1 MNVDLSATWQEASRV
16 TLRGR
21 IAVVIDVLRA
31 TSTIVTAIQSGAREV
46 IPVETPE
53 DARLAAQETGADGV
67 VLGGERGG
75 LKIEGFDFG
84 NSPYEFTPHSVGGK
98 TVVMTTTNGTR
109 AFAAARE
116 ADITF
121 AAALLNIGSVANVL
135 LHEGRDV
142 AVICAGTEGRVSLDD
157 LYCAGALIERIV
169 TPGSDWVLN
178 DGAKLAV
185 HWYGSNTG
193 TSFDVLASCAHGR
206 RLAELG
212 FHRDVEFCSG
222 VDTVTEVPVLKGRSL
237 VSR

>member
-1 MNVDLSATWQEASRV
+1 MNIDLSATWQEASRV
-16 TLRGR
+16 ALCGR
-21 IAVVIDVLRA
+21 AAVVIDVLRA
-31 TSTIVTAIQSGAREV
+31 TSTIVTAIQSGAHRV

-53 DARLAAQETGADGV
+53 DARLAAEETGADGA

-84 NSPYEFTPHSVGGK
+84 NSPYEYTPRSVGGK
-98 TVVMTTTNGTR
+98 TVIMTTTNGTQ

-116 ADITF
+116 ADVTF
-121 AAALLNIGSVANVL
+121 AAALLNIGSVADAL

-142 AVICAGTEGRVSLDD
+142 AIICAGTEGRVSLDD
-157 LYCAGALIERIV
+157 LYCAGALIERII
-169 TPGSDWVLN
+169 TPGTDGMLN
-178 DGAKLAV
+178 DGARLAV

-193 TSFDVLASCAHGR
+193 TGFDVLASCAHGR

-212 FHRDVEFCSG
+212 FHRDLEYCSR
-222 VDTVTEVPVLKGRSL
+222 VDTVMEVPVLKGRSL